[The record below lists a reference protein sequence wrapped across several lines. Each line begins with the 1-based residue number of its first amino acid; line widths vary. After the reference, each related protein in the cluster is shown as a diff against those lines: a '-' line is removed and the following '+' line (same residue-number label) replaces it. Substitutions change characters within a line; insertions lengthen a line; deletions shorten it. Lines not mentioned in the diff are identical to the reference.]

1 MRVARTGTLEH
12 HCQPAAR
19 RATTRTPA
27 WSANDATRSRQL
39 PWAGAATTIAV
50 VVSYESPQKTH
61 QNQIDLIDRSPS
73 TDHNV
78 KTCHATRAA
87 AGIVA
92 RVAPRTALMIPT
104 PLVSVEGPLARPRVA
119 PLDGV
124 PPFGREWTFSG
135 VPGTR
140 RDTRCVAVL
149 KTSCIDVEAP
159 HRSCHWQSPP
169 ATRPVSA
176 GIPAVAA
183 RAAGQHVER
192 TGGRAHDRRARHAAC
207 WSIGALGIIGWLIAA
222 HEPFPGFAPALQ
234 AAGIVPE
241 HAAQSMG
248 AVQTA
253 AVAPATPNIAPAQS
267 IAARPVATHSPASP
281 VARDATIHPAPR
293 HADTTPQVQRVAASA
308 PPTPHRPD
316 DRRTTTARV
325 HAPSAPRFTA
335 RPSVAHYASRAP
347 TSDLVGSPAHPGAPV
362 DPLDDPLTLI
372 AMANA
377 LHADRPEPAAN
388 APGAG
393 FDWTA
398 QLSHRRLTDVP
409 DTLTR

>member
-1 MRVARTGTLEH
+1 
-12 HCQPAAR
+12 
-19 RATTRTPA
+19 
-27 WSANDATRSRQL
+27 
-39 PWAGAATTIAV
+39 
-50 VVSYESPQKTH
+50 
-61 QNQIDLIDRSPS
+61 
-73 TDHNV
+73 
-78 KTCHATRAA
+78 
-87 AGIVA
+87 
-92 RVAPRTALMIPT
+92 MIPT

-140 RDTRCVAVL
+140 RDTRCVAIL

-222 HEPFPGFAPALQ
+222 HEPFPGFAPAMQ

-241 HAAQSMG
+241 H
-248 AVQTA
+248 
-253 AVAPATPNIAPAQS
+253 PAQS

-325 HAPSAPRFTA
+325 HAPSAPRFKA

-377 LHADRPEPAAN
+377 LHADRPEPAAS